1 MTYEIYQRLFI
12 ISLILAGL
20 MFVLS
25 IVLFFVLKIPAVIG
39 YLTGKTTK
47 HSIENKTRRYTAF
60 TTSDISNDISKNGV
74 TGNISKPFSN
84 VGKTAKMTDSNTTT
98 VLSSDGTTVLAGTA
112 NATTV
117 LVNDEQ
123 HDVDEITA
131 KLTPKEA
138 AETTILSNNVFEV
151 EVDITF
157 VHTNEIIH

>member
-60 TTSDISNDISKNGV
+60 TTSDISKNGV